1 MELSKEFIEANG
13 FEENQVEAITK
24 YISNDLVPNLKK
36 DYDGLANKNAEGILS
51 GAAHYAKTAFGVDVD
66 REQGEKFG
74 DYLQRISDSGLS
86 SKTEALKTKE
96 AELEEKLKNFKGSDE
111 LKGKYEAQLSKNDE
125 LLKLVAELEPLKG
138 LDEKYKEATEQLSGL
153 KLKVAFNGVK
163 PVFSKDVN
171 AYEAKAKWDEF
182 KSDVLSKYDIEL
194 VDGEPMAVDKDNVH
208 AKRKLSE
215 LVGENANITE
225 LTKARSQ
232 GGTGAKSADLMDV
245 EGVPFQVPKGATSEE
260 QSKIVRE
267 YLVKKLGSTMHKDFS
282 SEMMNL
288 LVKVKKA
295 S

>member
-1 MELSKEFIEANG
+1 MELSQEFIEANG
-13 FEENQVEAITK
+13 FEENQIEAINK
-24 YISNDLVPNLKK
+24 HISNDVVPSLKK
-36 DYDGLANKNAEGILS
+36 EYDGLANKNSEGILT
-51 GAAHYAKTAFGVDVD
+51 GAAKYAKTIFGVDAD

-74 DYLQRISDSGLS
+74 DYLQRISDSGFS
-86 SKTEALKTKE
+86 SKTEALKVKE

-111 LKGKYEAQLSKNDE
+111 LKSKYEAQLTKNDE
-125 LLKLVAELEPLKG
+125 LLKQVAELEPLRG
-138 LDEKYKEATEQLSGL
+138 IDAKYAEAAEQLGGL

-163 PVFSKDVN
+163 PVFSKDIN
-171 AYEAKAKWDEF
+171 AYEAKAKWEDF

-215 LVGENANITE
+215 LVSENANLTE
-225 LTKARSQ
+225 LTKARNQ

-245 EGVPFQVPKGATSEE
+245 EGVPFKVPTGATSEE

-267 YLVKKLGSTMHKDFS
+267 YLVKKLGNSMHKDFPTQ
-282 SEMMNL
+282 MMDL
-288 LVKVKKA
+288 LVKIKKA